1 MAEGN
6 QYGEFIRFLLNAADV
21 RVGALADRLGY
32 DITYVSKWLTGS
44 RLPSERATDHIH
56 KNMAEF
62 FAGQLSSHPNQQII
76 ANIIGHHYNGGLGE
90 AELREALDAALFQL
104 LCLRYAE
111 SASSVKGLPRKSLEG
126 AFLFKKP
133 DIIALMKSAVLKA
146 ANSKAKKIEILSSVD
161 LYRIFGDQLVSLF
174 EQCSLMNLS
183 ASLDQVVDLEVFRG
197 DKDTYFD
204 HVIKTFS
211 VANAPK
217 VTLFCNNGPPSGS
230 GIIVIKGVAA
240 LQLALEGDG
249 ILSCCYSYEDEV
261 TAALSEYCSSLFRR
275 LPRFLFPL
283 NAQTLVKT
291 NTWIDFYT
299 QKDIQIFICG
309 APALFLP
316 PEVIDEL
323 IESVPAQEEKDIEC
337 RVHLKMLSR
346 IWEQKTRHSSIN
358 IILFKSCLLEYLQ
371 TGNLYLEQRKFTL
384 TAGQRAAH
392 VNHLDGILQENPGI
406 RIRMIDDIASSVHQL
421 RYGVSFFASS
431 SEVIFEKAILGP
443 STQFCYHKLGH
454 MEDIELFRQYFEQ
467 VAANRYVID
476 TGTEDLLDYM
486 RFSVSLSEEFSAAK
500 QSPSEE
506 DG

>member
-1 MAEGN
+1 MADSN

-21 RVGALADRLGY
+21 KVGTLADRLGY
-32 DITYVSKWLTGS
+32 DISYVSKWLTGS
-44 RLPSERATDHIH
+44 RLPSERAADHIH
-56 KNMAEF
+56 KNMAGF
-62 FAGQLSSHPNQQII
+62 FAEQFSSHPNQRII
-76 ANIIGHHYNGGLGE
+76 ANIVGHQYNGDLNG
-90 AELREALDAALFQL
+90 AELKEALDAALFHL

-111 SASSVKGLPRKSLEG
+111 SADTSKKIRQKSLEG

-161 LYRIFGDQLVSLF
+161 LYRVFGDQLVSLF

-197 DKDTYFD
+197 DKNTYFD

-211 VANAPK
+211 VANAPR
-217 VTLFCNNGPPSGS
+217 VTLFCNNGSSAGS

-249 ILSCCYSYEDEV
+249 VLSCCYSYENEV
-261 TAALSEYCSSLFRR
+261 IAVLSDFCAALFRR

-316 PEVIDEL
+316 PGVIDEL
-323 IESVPAQEEKDIEC
+323 IESVPVQEEKDNEC
-337 RVHLKMLSR
+337 RIHLKMLSR
-346 IWEQKTRHSSIN
+346 IWEQKTRYSSIN
-358 IILFKSCLLEYLQ
+358 IILFKSCLQEYLQ

-384 TAGQRAAH
+384 TADQRVAH
-392 VNHLDGILQENPGI
+392 VNHLDSILRANPGI
-406 RIRMIDDIASSVHQL
+406 RIRIIDDIASSVHQL
-421 RYGVSFFASS
+421 RYGVSFYASS
-431 SEVIFEKAILGP
+431 SEVIFEKAGLGP
-443 STQFCYHKLGH
+443 LPQFCYHRLGH
-454 MEDIELFRQYFEQ
+454 MEDIELFREYFEQ
-467 VAANRYVID
+467 TAESRYVID
-476 TGTEDLLDYM
+476 IGTENLLDYM
-486 RFSVSLSEEFSAAK
+486 RFSVSLSEEFSPAR
-500 QSPSEE
+500 QSPAEE
-506 DG
+506 GE